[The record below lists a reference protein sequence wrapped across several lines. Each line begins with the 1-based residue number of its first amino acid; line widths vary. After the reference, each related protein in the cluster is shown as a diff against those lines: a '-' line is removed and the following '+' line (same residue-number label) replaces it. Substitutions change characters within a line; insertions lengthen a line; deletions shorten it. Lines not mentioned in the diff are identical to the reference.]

1 MDQKYDHEGA
11 KLISES
17 AWLRIYELAPNNSRY
32 ESKFLTDG
40 LEINA
45 ARFFE
50 AWPNFS
56 RHERWEFAMAYG
68 SKPTMTVED
77 EKILNYLMGEA
88 GRDIWWSLPMILV
101 RYPDRARVLQFLQD
115 RIEEANT
122 SKANYYQVVGLMHA
136 VEMGP

>member
-1 MDQKYDHEGA
+1 MDEKYDHEGA

-77 EKILNYLMGEA
+77 EKILNYLMGET
-88 GRDIWWSLPMILV
+88 GRDIMV
-101 RYPDRARVLQFLQD
+101 VAPDDSGSPSGSCPRLAVLAGQ
-115 RIEEANT
+115 N
-122 SKANYYQVVGLMHA
+122 
-136 VEMGP
+136 